1 MSRKPAEKLGKR
13 ASRIEQLLAI
23 GLIILASAPLPV
35 VRSVSATE
43 IPVIVIAALGI
54 VIVAIAMLWD
64 TRWKLVWMET
74 ACVIGTI
81 YVCYTVAQFI
91 WDGQFLLALGAFA
104 LIVMAFVYPIVR
116 RKSRQQIRI

>member
-1 MSRKPAEKLGKR
+1 MSTKPAEKPGKR

-23 GLIILASAPLPV
+23 WLIVLASAALPV

-43 IPVIVIAALGI
+43 IPVTVISALGI
-54 VIVAIAMLWD
+54 VIVTIAIVWG

-74 ACVIGTI
+74 AFVIGFI

-91 WDGQFLLALGAFA
+91 LDGQFLLALGAFS
-104 LIVMAFVYPIVR
+104 LIVTAFVYSIVR
-116 RKSRQQIRI
+116 RRFRQRSRN

>member
-1 MSRKPAEKLGKR
+1 MSTKPAEKPGKR